1 MQPAPDSLERLV
13 PDALDA
19 HDTTGRATLE
29 LHLARYAFA
38 ADHLRPGRALDI
50 ACGVGY
56 GTRLLAERGGD
67 TVRVVG
73 VDVSDAAVAHASEH
87 YGGAGVEYRVCDALE
102 FEDPEG
108 FDTIVSLETVEH
120 VRDPE
125 LLIARLV
132 GLLRPG
138 GVLVASVPTTPS
150 VDLNP
155 HHRHDFTERSFRRLV
170 GGHGLAEQ
178 DCLRQVQP
186 VPLLSVLQR
195 SETRMADLRAGLT
208 RYYASHPGAL
218 LRRIA
223 ATLRHGFSNR
233 YLTVAWRAPAGSA
246 RRSAS
251 SAALP
256 GQATQSPA
264 EAGA

>member
-1 MQPAPDSLERLV
+1 VQPAPDSLERLV

-19 HDTTGRATLE
+19 RDTTGRATLE

-38 ADHLRPGRALDI
+38 ASHLRSGRALDI

-56 GTRLLAERGGD
+56 GTRLLAERGGGGQC
-67 TVRVVG
+67 VVG
-73 VDVSDAAVAHASEH
+73 VDVSAAAVAHAREH
-87 YGGAGVEYRVCDALE
+87 YGGAGVEYRVCDALA

-120 VRDPE
+120 VADPE

-138 GVLVASVPTTPS
+138 GVLIASVPTTPS

-170 GGHGLAEQ
+170 GGHGLTEQ

-186 VPLLSVLQR
+186 VSLTSVLRR
-195 SETRMADLRAGLT
+195 SETRMGDLRAGLP
-208 RYYASHPGAL
+208 RYYASHPRAL
-218 LRRIA
+218 LRRIG

-233 YLTVAWRAPAGSA
+233 YLTVAWR
-246 RRSAS
+246 
-251 SAALP
+251 
-256 GQATQSPA
+256 SPT
-264 EAGA
+264 EVGT